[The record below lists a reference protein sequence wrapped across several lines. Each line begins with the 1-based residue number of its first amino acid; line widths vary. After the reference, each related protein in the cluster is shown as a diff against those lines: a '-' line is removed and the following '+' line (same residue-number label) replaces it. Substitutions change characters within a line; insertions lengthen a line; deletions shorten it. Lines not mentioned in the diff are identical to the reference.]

1 MNVLKKIWNWIKN
14 HVALVIGAVG
24 VLFAYLLGRGSVD
37 RRGSD
42 SSETILD
49 DCRKGAD
56 RAGKQNRELGDQL
69 DRSREAVDRSKEHTA
84 GIADNNRRATEQVRT
99 ALDILE
105 RAEKRTEKAKAVDR
119 N

>member
-1 MNVLKKIWNWIKN
+1 MLKKIWNWIKE
-14 HVALVIGAVG
+14 HIGLVLGALG
-24 VLFAYLLGRGSVD
+24 VLFAYLLGRGSIN

-42 SSETILD
+42 SAETVVEE
-49 DCRKGAD
+49 CRKGAE
-56 RAGKQNRELGDQL
+56 RAGEQNRELGEQL
-69 DRSREAVDRSKEHTA
+69 DRGREAVERSKDDTK

-105 RAEKRTEKAKAVDR
+105 GAEKRTKKAEVLER